1 VATAGV
7 VMASAVVVMVTT
19 GMVVVMMMAR
29 PSFCVR
35 SNQAKRRRYSQES
48 TRHRY
53 SSV

>member
-1 VATAGV
+1 VAATGV

-19 GMVVVMMMAR
+19 GMVTMMMAR
-29 PSFCVR
+29 PSFCIR
-35 SNQAKRRRYSQES
+35 SNQAKRCRYSQES

>member
-19 GMVVVMMMAR
+19 GMVAMMMAR

-35 SNQAKRRRYSQES
+35 SNQAERCRYSQES

>member
-1 VATAGV
+1 
-7 VMASAVVVMVTT
+7 VMASAVVVMVVTT
-19 GMVVVMMMAR
+19 GMVAMMMAR

-35 SNQAKRRRYSQES
+35 SNQAERCRYSQES